1 VRLRPPALNGSRS
14 RAPSRHTL
22 ACLAVCAFILIVAA
36 ADLAHTESRLPDF
49 PSRDCQPDQ
58 ASCFNAQLSEDQA
71 RQRAA
76 EPLQREYDSRAWL
89 YAFAAL
95 ATVAVATTWSMRTT
109 PRTGWLRIFTNLG
122 VIGVWVGIGV
132 IVVLVATDGN
142 AVAPPAAPML
152 MLPVVLL
159 VAAAAGT
166 LIGRSEGW
174 AVQSQADEIRDRVL
188 HLGKLAIHIGTA
200 GQAKR
205 SRMEELARWLAT
217 AALALTAV
225 TCVLAL
231 IFWLAQPDCDSGNGP
246 PEWTDLI
253 DSVAAVAAI
262 AGMAAGIGALIL
274 RRWIAALITLIG
286 CPVALLLVLVST
298 CAFS

>member
-1 VRLRPPALNGSRS
+1 M
-14 RAPSRHTL
+14 
-22 ACLAVCAFILIVAA
+22 CAFILIVAA

-49 PSRDCQPDQ
+49 PSRDCQPD
-58 ASCFNAQLSEDQA
+58 AAACFNAQLSEGVA
-71 RQRAA
+71 RERAA

-89 YAFAAL
+89 YAFAIL
-95 ATVAVATTWSMRTT
+95 AIAAVATAWSMRTS
-109 PRTGWLRIFTNLG
+109 PRTEWLRIFTNLG
-122 VIGVWVGIGV
+122 VIGVWLGIGV
-132 IVVLVATDGN
+132 IVVLVSTDGN
-142 AVAPPAAPML
+142 AVAPSAAPML

-174 AVQSQADEIRDRVL
+174 AVQSQSDELRERVL
-188 HLGKLAIHIGTA
+188 QVGKLAIHIWTA

-205 SRMEELARWLAT
+205 SRMEELARWLAS
-217 AALALTAV
+217 AALALTGV

-231 IFWLAQPDCDSGNGP
+231 IFVLAQPGCSQGGGP
-246 PEWTDLI
+246 PHWTDPI
-253 DSVAAVAAI
+253 DAVTAVAAI
-262 AGMAAGIGALIL
+262 AGMAAGVGALIL
-274 RRWIAALITLIG
+274 RRWIAALISLVG